1 MRCRKTVG
9 QACGRTTRGIRT
21 EGAFKKT
28 AFVTIVCNEGG
39 FSRQESGT
47 SGPFSVKTGRFSPVS
62 DYLSIGKSPVIQ
74 NISRANPI
82 IPISRSKGIPISNSS
97 FTRAR
102 VQEA

>member
-1 MRCRKTVG
+1 MQTMYLFFLDKFQINFEKMLKKV
-9 QACGRTTRGIRT
+9 
-21 EGAFKKT
+21 KKT
-28 AFVTIVCNEGG
+28 GKKSELP
-39 FSRQESGT
+39 
-47 SGPFSVKTGRFSPVS
+47 SGPFSMKTCRFSLVS

-82 IPISRSKGIPISNSS
+82 IPNSRSKGIPINNSN